1 MNNWA
6 AFYKASAELF
16 QFLHQSGR
24 LLFGDE
30 EQLKAMFDESIEEQ
44 QRFLQIVIQ
53 LNEPDDLII
62 FEGLLVNY
70 KALYAQA
77 IGNTD
82 KAQSNC
88 PRLLDSTVYQMNISI
103 NDAYSSTKWMPDG
116 NDYYTGWS
124 CNLSGLNETEI
135 ILANEKSLEILNAFK
150 QKGFPAKLKADDS
163 GFIQVIFDVNATH
176 NWLSCEHIQIRK
188 RTGNQYKVHLLRKGI
203 KTERARLGVVVVA
216 PGQDIGVFTPTPRET
231 RKDALFHD
239 NNTKLIEWPI
249 HSEYEF
255 YKRP

>member
-70 KALYAQA
+70 VLVKLRRTLLSENFHTPMGSSHCWLYAA
-77 IGNTD
+77 
-82 KAQSNC
+82 
-88 PRLLDSTVYQMNISI
+88 V
-103 NDAYSSTKWMPDG
+103 
-116 NDYYTGWS
+116 
-124 CNLSGLNETEI
+124 
-135 ILANEKSLEILNAFK
+135 
-150 QKGFPAKLKADDS
+150 
-163 GFIQVIFDVNATH
+163 
-176 NWLSCEHIQIRK
+176 
-188 RTGNQYKVHLLRKGI
+188 
-203 KTERARLGVVVVA
+203 
-216 PGQDIGVFTPTPRET
+216 
-231 RKDALFHD
+231 
-239 NNTKLIEWPI
+239 
-249 HSEYEF
+249 
-255 YKRP
+255 